1 MIERED
7 GDAVVQLERIGIGSV
22 VNQSHILEVTVQHAQ
37 VLHVHPLLRLETVLP
52 VQSIIDIF
60 AIGVQIIQHHVG
72 VAWVG
77 CREDYNLEILRQILE
92 NLPGVRP
99 DVYACFD
106 DFTGREFNRQLH
118 VMRWGQAVIAVNQCL
133 IEVEY
138 HTFPV

>member
-72 VAWVG
+72 VA
-77 CREDYNLEILRQILE
+77 
-92 NLPGVRP
+92 
-99 DVYACFD
+99 
-106 DFTGREFNRQLH
+106 
-118 VMRWGQAVIAVNQCL
+118 
-133 IEVEY
+133 
-138 HTFPV
+138 